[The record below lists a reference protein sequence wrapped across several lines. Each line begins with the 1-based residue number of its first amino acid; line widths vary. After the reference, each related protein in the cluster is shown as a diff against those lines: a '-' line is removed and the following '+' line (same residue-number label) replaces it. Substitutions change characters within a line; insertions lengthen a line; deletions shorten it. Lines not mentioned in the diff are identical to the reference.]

1 MKFVLHFI
9 FTISLSI
16 LTIKTD
22 IVVTFF
28 LTIILKLWLDVFVHN
43 LHIDNKYL
51 YKLLFFILFV
61 ITFSNI
67 CNGTYLE
74 TIIKSSMSSFM
85 YLNKNTTLTE
95 IEYCKNLKNN

>member
-43 LHIDNKYL
+43 LHIDNKKEIHITINNIL
-51 YKLLFFILFV
+51 QSRYK
-61 ITFSNI
+61 
-67 CNGTYLE
+67 
-74 TIIKSSMSSFM
+74 
-85 YLNKNTTLTE
+85 
-95 IEYCKNLKNN
+95 